1 MTPTVL
7 YIFTILVVLLALT
20 GAAVLVKRRID
31 RDLIESNQPKNL
43 TDTQLRPLFP
53 AEEEVS
59 PSESTDDEAIDAE
72 PVDETREKKLAKL
85 EDLRQTWLANP
96 NKKDAAS
103 LLLMAS
109 ECGSAA
115 IYSDVVHEVVREWNA
130 KRLDGISA
138 STLAT
143 LIETHLWLLP
153 QSEKIS
159 GDAYVV
165 KQEISALKEIN

>member
-1 MTPTVL
+1 ML
-7 YIFTILVVLLALT
+7 YIFTILVVLLVLA
-20 GAAVLVKRRID
+20 GAAILVKRRID

-53 AEEEVS
+53 AEEEVHS
-59 PSESTDDEAIDAE
+59 VEEMDDDAIDAE

-109 ECGSAA
+109 ECSSAA
-115 IYSDVVHEVVREWNA
+115 IYSDVVHEVVREWNM

-138 STLAT
+138 ATLAT

-153 QSEKIS
+153 QSEKVS
-159 GDAYVV
+159 GEAYVV
-165 KQEISALKEIN
+165 KQEISNLRSDK

>member
-1 MTPTVL
+1 ML
-7 YIFTILVVLLALT
+7 YIFTILVVLLVLA
-20 GAAVLVKRRID
+20 GAAILVKRRID

-43 TDTQLRPLFP
+43 MDTHLRPLFP
-53 AEEEVS
+53 EEEDVRS
-59 PSESTDDEAIDAE
+59 DESMDDDAIEAE

-85 EDLRQTWLANP
+85 DHLRQTWLANP